1 MFTMKRTWLA
11 LAATCA
17 VSCSIAR
24 DFSASI
30 PVVAEGK
37 SQATLDAQVYGLVA
51 GGHQRVV
58 LLNHGSS
65 GGHPEQTIDW
75 SRDANYF
82 TRKGYAAVGFM
93 RRGRGTSRGT
103 SRESEEKNCD
113 LTSWAPGL
121 KDAEQDLDAAVEYA
135 QSLPGVDPQHLILVG
150 MSRGGFLAI
159 AYAAEGRHRDAVD
172 AVINFSGGWV
182 AQAEDHRPTDF
193 NEVSFR
199 TYGAKVKARTLW
211 LYGAGDL
218 FYGDAAVRSYVAAFG
233 QSGGKREFHLVPGVP
248 ENGHWLPA
256 HRQLWAPLVDAF
268 LATPLSK
275 TIPADRLR

>member
-1 MFTMKRTWLA
+1 MKRTWLA
-11 LAATCA
+11 LAASCA
-17 VSCSIAR
+17 ASCSIAK

-30 PVVAEGK
+30 PVAEGK

-65 GGHPEQTIDW
+65 GGHPEQNIDW

-82 TRKGYAAVGFM
+82 TQKGYAVLGFM
-93 RRGRGTSRGT
+93 RRGRGKSRGT

-113 LTSWAPGL
+113 LNSWSPGL
-121 KDAEQDLDAAVEYA
+121 KDAEQDLDAAIEYA
-135 QSLPGVDPQHLILVG
+135 QSLPGVDPQRLVLVG
-150 MSRGGFLAI
+150 MSRGGFLVI
-159 AYAAEGRHRDAVD
+159 AYAAEGRHRDAVG

-182 AQAEDHRPTDF
+182 AQAEDRCPSDF

-199 TYGAKVKARTLW
+199 KYGTEVKAPTLW

-218 FYGDAAVRSYVAAFG
+218 FYGDAAIRRYFSAFDG
-233 QSGGKREFHLVPGVP
+233 AGGKNEFHLVAGVP
-248 ENGHWLPA
+248 ENGHWLPM
-256 HRQLWAPLVDAF
+256 HQDLWKSVVDDF
-268 LATPLSK
+268 LQRPLSK
-275 TIPADRLR
+275 STPAERLR